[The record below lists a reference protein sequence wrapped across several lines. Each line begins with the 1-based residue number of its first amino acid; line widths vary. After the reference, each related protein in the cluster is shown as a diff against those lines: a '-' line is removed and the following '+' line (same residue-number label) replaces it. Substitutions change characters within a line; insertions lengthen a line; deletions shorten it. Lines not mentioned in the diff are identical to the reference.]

1 MPPRNKAASL
11 YDLQELLVL
20 FVLAALVSN
29 AAAGLACGLT
39 GCLALA
45 ASAFLD
51 RHVQCLL
58 IERLDVFH
66 YISPFFALYCNIFFL
81 ICKIKNLTTW
91 KILKKVLL

>member
-1 MPPRNKAASL
+1 MFPRKMPPRNKTASL

-45 ASAFLD
+45 ASA
-51 RHVQCLL
+51 VPGTVAEITC
-58 IERLDVFH
+58 
-66 YISPFFALYCNIFFL
+66 
-81 ICKIKNLTTW
+81 
-91 KILKKVLL
+91 